1 MGNNCLSFYFSK
13 RLLCM
18 CIAFGRRKKKS
29 SGRLYHGI
37 ALLRNGL
44 WSSLTGATSHAKSI
58 STLLALFQN
67 CNIYQKSRAAAA
79 DRLLRWQLWLLLVSL
94 AIEIRYYRHL
104 RVCRGK
110 KRSGHRSHQSTATH
124 LSPSTDKAF
133 SCLFFAPLVILG
145 SICTAFSV

>member
-1 MGNNCLSFYFSK
+1 M
-13 RLLCM
+13 
-18 CIAFGRRKKKS
+18 
-29 SGRLYHGI
+29 
-37 ALLRNGL
+37 
-44 WSSLTGATSHAKSI
+44 
-58 STLLALFQN
+58 
-67 CNIYQKSRAAAA
+67 
-79 DRLLRWQLWLLLVSL
+79 VSL

-145 SICTAFSV
+145 SICTAFSVWASFGLLLLPFACFLPGGAALTYLVVHVWPIQFPAFYSYFELYSIGTKKLHFWPSNLHHRSRSSAPLLLCSMNHRAGSRAEPK

>member
-1 MGNNCLSFYFSK
+1 MFIYTSPRYSNKFSQ
-13 RLLCM
+13 
-18 CIAFGRRKKKS
+18 KS
-29 SGRLYHGI
+29 SNSKKTKKRESLFTLHIGKERVYHSI

-79 DRLLRWQLWLLLVSL
+79 DRLLRWQLWLLLLLVSL

-104 RVCRGK
+104 RALRQSRK
-110 KRSGHRSHQSTATH
+110 KVVRSQK
-124 LSPSTDKAF
+124 SPS
-133 SCLFFAPLVILG
+133 S
-145 SICTAFSV
+145 